1 MSRKLHAKSGM
12 QEFWYRG
19 DGKMDF
25 KQIEAFVNVIKYK
38 SFSKAAEAT
47 FLTQPTIST
56 HISALEKELGVTLI
70 DRMGK
75 ESRPTKQGRAFYNY
89 AINLLHMR
97 ERAIDAMCNSLK
109 DISGEINIKAS
120 SIPGEHIVPQLIA
133 EFHERYPRVTFF
145 VEQSDS
151 DKVWNDIMDNM
162 GDVGFTGDYRGNE
175 LKCELLLKDSLV
187 LITPKNDKFKHIKEE
202 GNLISPKA
210 FYQEEFVWRE
220 EGSATRKSFED
231 YCKKMEPNWKIKTTA
246 TVNNLEAVKKC
257 VSAGLGVSVI
267 SKIAAE
273 EAEAQDYFVFEIDEI
288 DFKREFYFIYNKN
301 ITLTP
306 AALKFKEFILDKK
319 FAK

>member
-1 MSRKLHAKSGM
+1 
-12 QEFWYRG
+12 
-19 DGKMDF
+19 MDF

-56 HISALEKELGVTLI
+56 HISSLEKELGVTLI

-89 AINLLHMR
+89 AINLLHTR
-97 ERAIDAMCNSLK
+97 ERAIDAMTGSLK
-109 DISGEINIKAS
+109 TLSGEITIKTS

-133 EFHERYPRVTFF
+133 DFHKHYPKVSFF

-151 DKVWNDIMDNM
+151 EKVWNDIMDNM
-162 GDVGFTGDYRGNE
+162 GDVGFTGNYRGNE

-187 LITPKNDKFKHIKEE
+187 LITPKNEKFSRLREE
-202 GNLISPKA
+202 SNVISLKS

-231 YCKKMEPNWKIKTTA
+231 YCARQDPSWKIRTSA
-246 TVNNLEAVKKC
+246 IVNHLGAVKKC
-257 VSAGLGVSVI
+257 VASGMGVSVV
-267 SKIAAE
+267 SGIAAE
-273 EAEAQDYFVFEIDEI
+273 ESKEQDYFVFDIDGI
-288 DFKREFYFIYNKN
+288 DLKREFYFIYNKN

-306 AALKFKEFILDKK
+306 AALRFKEFILDKK

>member
-1 MSRKLHAKSGM
+1 
-12 QEFWYRG
+12 
-19 DGKMDF
+19 MDF

-56 HISALEKELGVTLI
+56 HISSLEKELGVTLI

-89 AINLLHMR
+89 AINLLHTR
-97 ERAIDAMCNSLK
+97 ERAIDAMTGSLK
-109 DISGEINIKAS
+109 TLSGEITIKTS

-133 EFHERYPRVTFF
+133 DFHKHYPKVSFF

-151 DKVWNDIMDNM
+151 EKVWNDIMDNM
-162 GDVGFTGDYRGNE
+162 GDVGFTGNYRGNE

-187 LITPKNDKFKHIKEE
+187 LITPKNEKFSRLREE
-202 GNLISPKA
+202 SNVISLKS

-231 YCKKMEPNWKIKTTA
+231 YCARQDPNWKIRTSA
-246 TVNNLEAVKKC
+246 IVNHLGAVKKC
-257 VSAGLGVSVI
+257 VASGMGVSVV
-267 SKIAAE
+267 SGIAAE
-273 EAEAQDYFVFEIDEI
+273 ESKEQDYFVFDIDGI
-288 DFKREFYFIYNKN
+288 DLKREFYFIYNKN

-306 AALKFKEFILDKK
+306 AALRFKEFILDKK